1 MDDLIENWT
10 KIAVTVL
17 LKLVIPLYTIPRLW
31 IFIGNYKSGSTE
43 GSYQLIYLA
52 SLVFF
57 PPN

>member
-1 MDDLIENWT
+1 MDDLIENRT

-43 GSYQLIYLA
+43 GSYQIIYLA
-52 SLVFF
+52 S
-57 PPN
+57 